1 MGFFDFGRR
10 NKDTKPKTATN
21 RGRGTG
27 RTRSNRKDDLAD
39 AKDKRKPRGVTSPVR
54 NAAKVERPPT
64 SRAKP
69 TGTDKQNITNDVTNP
84 AINPTV
90 KKPTVGKTALTK
102 MPQVTGLD
110 GRNVKSDGPSGKRK
124 RANVT
129 REQMEKVGLDPNKKS
144 ALTKYLNKFDKLGR
158 RPRRADFST
167 LLSPVPV
174 VSETSNRMK
183 DRKERKADGP
193 VLTKRKEKF
202 KGGGGVMKSK
212 MGTKGGAMGGA
223 KGYSEGK
230 EVKADKAAKAK
241 ATAKK
246 AASTRTRLMPGP
258 ITRKAPKIKGMTKN
272 MRPTSTFSEGKSVKG
287 PLKDMT
293 GDGKVTQKDVLKA
306 RGVPGFRAG
315 GTMKTKGMSKG
326 GAMKTKGMS
335 KGGMMKPKGMSKGGM
350 MKPKGMSKGG
360 AMKTKGY
367 SKGGAMKT
375 KGFSVGGKVRGAGI
389 AQRGVRKAKIF

>member
-1 MGFFDFGRR
+1 MGFFDFGRKK
-10 NKDTKPKTATN
+10 KDKQVKTASR
-21 RGRGTG
+21 RGSGAG
-27 RTRSNRKDDLAD
+27 RTRGTRADDLAD
-39 AKDKRKPRGVTSPVR
+39 ARDKRKPRGVTSPVR

-158 RPRRADFST
+158 RPKKSDFST

-174 VSETSNRMK
+174 VSETKNRI
-183 DRKERKADGP
+183 KEKLNPMSER
-193 VLTKRKEKF
+193 ESKF

-272 MRPTSTFSEGKSVKG
+272 MRPTSTFSEGKSVKS

>member
-1 MGFFDFGRR
+1 MGFFDFGRK

-39 AKDKRKPRGVTSPVR
+39 ARARRKLQGVTSPIR
-54 NAAKVERPPT
+54 DAAKVKKPPT

-69 TGTDKQNITNDVTNP
+69 TETDKQNITSTATNP
-84 AINPTV
+84 AISPTV
-90 KKPTVGKTALTK
+90 KKPTVVEQKRTK
-102 MPQVTGLD
+102 KPQVTGLD
-110 GRNVKSDGPSGKRK
+110 SRNVTTDGPTGKRK

-158 RPRRADFST
+158 RPKKSDFST
-167 LLSPVPV
+167 LLRPVPV
-174 VSETSNRMK
+174 VSETKNRI
-183 DRKERKADGP
+183 KEKLNPMSERGS
-193 VLTKRKEKF
+193 KF

-223 KGYSEGK
+223 KGYNK
-230 EVKADKAAKAK
+230 
-241 ATAKK
+241 
-246 AASTRTRLMPGP
+246 
-258 ITRKAPKIKGMTKN
+258 
-272 MRPTSTFSEGKSVKG
+272 GKSVKG

-306 RGVPGFRAG
+306 RGVPGIKTG
-315 GTMKTKGMSKG
+315 GTMKTKGMSKGGAMKTKGMSKG

-335 KGGMMKPKGMSKGGM
+335 KGGMMKPKGMSKGGA
-350 MKPKGMSKGG
+350 MKTKGFSKGGAMKTKGMSKGG
-360 AMKTKGY
+360 AMKTKG
-367 SKGGAMKT
+367 
-375 KGFSVGGKVRGAGI
+375 FSAGRKVRGAGI
-389 AQRGVRKAKIF
+389 ARKGVRPAKMR